1 MNTSTGDRHHR
12 VFITAGGV
20 GRWNKVIE
28 RAGKEGITRASAAV
42 DYALPKLNGSIF
54 VVGNAPTALMA
65 LIDRLRDEK
74 SRPALIVGMPVGFVN
89 AEESKDLL
97 IEQTDIPFISIR
109 GRKGGSPLAATV
121 VNQLAEIA
129 LELKAKG

>member
-1 MNTSTGDRHHR
+1 MSIAEKNPQ
-12 VFITAGGV
+12 
-20 GRWNKVIE
+20 
-28 RAGKEGITRASAAV
+28 AV
-42 DYALPKLNGSIF
+42 DNRRKQRRGKTKGRIVDINALLQVQGLL
-54 VVGNAPTALMA
+54 GN
-65 LIDRLRDEK
+65 E
-74 SRPALIVGMPVGFVN
+74 SRV
-89 AEESKDLL
+89 KDLL

>member
-1 MNTSTGDRHHR
+1 
-12 VFITAGGV
+12 
-20 GRWNKVIE
+20 
-28 RAGKEGITRASAAV
+28 
-42 DYALPKLNGSIF
+42 
-54 VVGNAPTALMA
+54 MA
-65 LIDRLRDEK
+65 LIDRLKEEK

-89 AEESKDLL
+89 AAESKDLL
-97 IEQTDIPFISIR
+97 FEQTDIPFITIK